1 MDDDLDPT
9 SRVLGESAGALRLH
23 DRSEIQAT
31 CASMAAQTARE
42 LRIFSRDLDPWL
54 YDQTDF
60 LESVRQLALRSPRSL
75 VEILVLDTE
84 PAIHQGH
91 RLIELARQLT
101 SRIQIRCPP
110 EELQQQVKAYLIAD
124 DKGYVLR
131 PLADVFEGVADFSA
145 PMQVRRMRRDFH
157 DSWERSS
164 RCPEL
169 ITFGRGL

>member
-1 MDDDLDPT
+1 MDDDKDPA
-9 SRVLGESAGALRLH
+9 SCVLGETAGAFRLH
-23 DRSEIQAT
+23 DRSEIQAAS
-31 CASMAAQTARE
+31 ASMAAQAVRE

-54 YDQTDF
+54 YDKTDF

-75 VEILVLDTE
+75 IEILVLDTE
-84 PAIHQGH
+84 PAIHHGH
-91 RLIELARQLT
+91 RLVELARQLT

-110 EELQQQVKAYLIAD
+110 EELRQQVEAYLIAD

-131 PLADVFEGVADFSA
+131 PLAEVFEGVADFSA
-145 PMQVRRMRRDFH
+145 PMQVRRMRKDF
-157 DSWERSS
+157 DDIWERSS